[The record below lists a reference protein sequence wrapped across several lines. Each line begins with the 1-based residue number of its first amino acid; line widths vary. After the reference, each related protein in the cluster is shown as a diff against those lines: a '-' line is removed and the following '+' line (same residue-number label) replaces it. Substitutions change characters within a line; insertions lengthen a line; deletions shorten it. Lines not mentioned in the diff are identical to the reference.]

1 MHVLEVKN
9 LSFTYRGESKKALD
23 DVSLNLPYGKVMI
36 LAGPSGCGKTTL
48 LRAIT
53 GLIPKFYE
61 GEYQGEVFIDG
72 KNVQNITQ
80 RDLAQNIGYVF
91 QNPENQL
98 VSYIVEREVAFGLE
112 NLGFEKDYIINKT
125 ENVLKDLGIYELRN
139 RPLRT
144 LSDGQKQLVAI
155 AGILVMEPKLL
166 ILDEPTSTLDP
177 ATAKKV
183 ASMVD
188 QIIRKKGISAIIV
201 EHRIDLFTD
210 FADFMAVMEAG
221 KITDF
226 GDVKEVLERY
236 SNEDLRIPAFI
247 DVQKKAYGRV
257 VARKFEDY
265 LLFLNAS
272 SERGK
277 P

>member
-1 MHVLEVKN
+1 MNVLEVKN
-9 LSFTYRGESKKALD
+9 LSFAYRGEKKKALD
-23 DVSLNLPYGKVMI
+23 NVSLNLPFGKVMI

-53 GLIPKFYE
+53 GLVPKIYE
-61 GEYQGEVFIDG
+61 GDYQGEVFIDG
-72 KNVQNITQ
+72 KNVVSMSQK
-80 RDLAQNIGYVF
+80 DLALNMGYVF

-112 NLGFEKDYIINKT
+112 NLGYEKNYIISKT
-125 ENVLKDLGIYELRN
+125 ESILKDLGIYDLKN
-139 RPLRT
+139 KPLRT

-155 AGILVMEPKLL
+155 AGIIVMEPKLL

-183 ASMVD
+183 ASMVNG
-188 QIIRKKGISAIIV
+188 IIRKRMISAIIV

-210 FADFMAVMEAG
+210 FADYMAVMNEG
-221 KITDF
+221 KIVNF
-226 GDVKEVLERY
+226 GDVREVLEMY
-236 SNEDLRIPAFI
+236 KGNDLRVPAFI
-247 DVQKKAYGRV
+247 DVQKKVYGKV
-257 VARKFEDY
+257 IQRKFEE
-265 LLFLNAS
+265 FLSFLGVSDSGN
-272 SERGK
+272 R